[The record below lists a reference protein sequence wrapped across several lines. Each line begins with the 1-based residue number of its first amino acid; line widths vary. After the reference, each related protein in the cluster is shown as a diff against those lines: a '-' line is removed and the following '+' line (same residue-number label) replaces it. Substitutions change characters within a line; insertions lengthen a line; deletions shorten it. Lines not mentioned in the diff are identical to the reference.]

1 MPGDLSQQP
10 FLLLILKVMRVMLW
24 FCIAAL
30 LLVGGGIW
38 YSITTIQVRT
48 DGQLTNADIWL
59 FSFIAGLVVITGLLL
74 IGVHRLLRQ
83 NA

>member
-38 YSITTIQVRT
+38 YSITRFQDRA
-48 DGQLTNADIWL
+48 DGQLTSADIWL
-59 FSFIAGLVVITGLLL
+59 FSFIAGLIVISGALL
-74 IGVHRLLRQ
+74 IGVHRMLRQ

>member
-30 LLVGGGIW
+30 LLISGGIW
-38 YSITTIQVRT
+38 YSITRFQVRA
-48 DGQLTNADIWL
+48 DGQLTSADIWL
-59 FSFIAGLVVITGLLL
+59 FSFIAGLIVIAGALL

-83 NA
+83 NT